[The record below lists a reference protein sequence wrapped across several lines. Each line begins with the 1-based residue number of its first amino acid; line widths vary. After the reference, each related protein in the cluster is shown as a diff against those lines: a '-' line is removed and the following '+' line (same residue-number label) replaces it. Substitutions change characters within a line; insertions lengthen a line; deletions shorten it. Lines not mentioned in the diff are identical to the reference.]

1 METSFTGHIVDI
13 AGRRTYPG
21 TIVCK
26 DGRILEI
33 RELDEVCEGAP
44 YYLPGLTDAHVH
56 IESSMMTPVNFA
68 KVAVTHGVVGAVSDP
83 HEIVNVLGTD
93 GLDFMVRNAGC
104 TLFNVCWGLPSCVPS
119 SCMESAG
126 AEIDAAETAEL
137 IRRGDISYLSEM
149 MNYPGV
155 IARDAEVMGKI
166 AAAKAAGKPV
176 DGHAPGLTGEN
187 LEKYV
192 SAGIFTDH
200 ECATLEEARQ
210 RVALGMKVI
219 VREGSAARNFDA
231 LAPIIS
237 EAPDMAMLCS
247 DDRHPDDLVQG
258 HIDAMVRRGTALGIS
273 VWDMLKAA
281 AVNPVLHYRTGSG
294 LMAPGDKATFI
305 AVDNLTDFNV
315 LQTIMDG
322 LVVYSAA
329 DGGLD
334 RQALMLAEPS
344 SEMPNRF
351 EARRIS
357 EPDIAIGYGPNAR
370 VITAYDGELFTGRE
384 EIPAEGLSDPQIQ
397 KIVVYN
403 RYGHN
408 SPKTGYIKGFGLVK
422 GAIGSS
428 VAHDSHNIVAVGS
441 SDADLVRV
449 INAIIDAK
457 GGIAVSDGRG
467 TDILPLPIAGLMSGL
482 EADELSARYKE
493 LDLKAKRLGC
503 RFHAPFITLSFM
515 ALPVIPSL
523 KLTDMGL
530 VDVDNFCF
538 TEVLYGQ
545 PPTGTEPCGACR

>member
-13 AGRRTYPG
+13 AGRRIYPE
-21 TIVCK
+21 TIICK
-26 DGRILEI
+26 EGKILEI
-33 RELDEVCEGAP
+33 REVDEVCEGAP

-93 GLDFMVRNAGC
+93 GLDFMIRNARC
-104 TLFNVCWGLPSCVPS
+104 TRFNVCWGLPSCVPS

-137 IRRGDISYLSEM
+137 IRRKDISYLSEM

-155 IARDAEVMGKI
+155 LCRDAEVMGKI

-176 DGHAPGLTGEN
+176 DGHAPGLTGED
-187 LEKYV
+187 LAKYV
-192 SAGIFTDH
+192 SAGISTDH
-200 ECATLEEARQ
+200 ECATLEGARQ
-210 RVALGMKVI
+210 RIALGMKAI

-231 LAPIIS
+231 LARIIS
-237 EAPDMAMLCS
+237 EAPDMTMLCS

-273 VWDMLKAA
+273 IWDMLKAA

-294 LMAPGDKATFI
+294 LMHPGDRATFI

-315 LQTIMDG
+315 RQTIMDG

-329 DGGLD
+329 NGGLD

-351 EARRIS
+351 EARRIDGT
-357 EPDIAIGYGPNAR
+357 DIALDYPQNSKAR

-384 EIPAEGLSDPQIQ
+384 EIPRIGTPRPSDSENSRLQPLRPQHPADGLHQRFRSGKRRHRLI
-397 KIVVYN
+397 
-403 RYGHN
+403 
-408 SPKTGYIKGFGLVK
+408 
-422 GAIGSS
+422 
-428 VAHDSHNIVAVGS
+428 
-441 SDADLVRV
+441 
-449 INAIIDAK
+449 
-457 GGIAVSDGRG
+457 RG
-467 TDILPLPIAGLMSGL
+467 TRQPQHSGG
-482 EADELSARYKE
+482 RQ
-493 LDLKAKRLGC
+493 LGC
-503 RFHAPFITLSFM
+503 GTGQSHKCNHRCQRRYRRFGRS
-515 ALPVIPSL
+515 
-523 KLTDMGL
+523 
-530 VDVDNFCF
+530 
-538 TEVLYGQ
+538 
-545 PPTGTEPCGACR
+545 

>member
-1 METSFTGHIVDI
+1 
-13 AGRRTYPG
+13 
-21 TIVCK
+21 
-26 DGRILEI
+26 
-33 RELDEVCEGAP
+33 
-44 YYLPGLTDAHVH
+44 
-56 IESSMMTPVNFA
+56 
-68 KVAVTHGVVGAVSDP
+68 
-83 HEIVNVLGTD
+83 
-93 GLDFMVRNAGC
+93 
-104 TLFNVCWGLPSCVPS
+104 
-119 SCMESAG
+119 
-126 AEIDAAETAEL
+126 
-137 IRRGDISYLSEM
+137 
-149 MNYPGV
+149 
-155 IARDAEVMGKI
+155 
-166 AAAKAAGKPV
+166 
-176 DGHAPGLTGEN
+176 
-187 LEKYV
+187 
-192 SAGIFTDH
+192 
-200 ECATLEEARQ
+200 
-210 RVALGMKVI
+210 MKVI

-231 LAPIIS
+231 LARIIS
-237 EAPDMAMLCS
+237 EAPDMTMLCS
-247 DDRHPDDLVQG
+247 DDRHPDDLMQG

-273 VWDMLKAA
+273 IWDMLKAA
-281 AVNPVLHYRTGSG
+281 AVNPVLHYRIGSG
-294 LMAPGDKATFI
+294 LMNPGDRATFI

-457 GGIAVSDGRG
+457 GGIAVSDGRD
-467 TDILPLPIAGLMSGL
+467 TDILPLPIAGLMSDM
-482 EADELSARYKE
+482 EAGELSARYTK
-493 LDLKAKRLGC
+493 LDRKVKSLGC

-515 ALPVIPSL
+515 VLPVIPSL

-538 TEVLYGQ
+538 TEVLY
-545 PPTGTEPCGACR
+545 

>member
-1 METSFTGHIVDI
+1 M
-13 AGRRTYPG
+13 
-21 TIVCK
+21 
-26 DGRILEI
+26 
-33 RELDEVCEGAP
+33 
-44 YYLPGLTDAHVH
+44 
-56 IESSMMTPVNFA
+56 
-68 KVAVTHGVVGAVSDP
+68 
-83 HEIVNVLGTD
+83 
-93 GLDFMVRNAGC
+93 
-104 TLFNVCWGLPSCVPS
+104 
-119 SCMESAG
+119 
-126 AEIDAAETAEL
+126 
-137 IRRGDISYLSEM
+137 
-149 MNYPGV
+149 
-155 IARDAEVMGKI
+155 
-166 AAAKAAGKPV
+166 

-192 SAGIFTDH
+192 SAGISTDH

-294 LMAPGDKATFI
+294 LMAPGDRATFI

-315 LQTIMDG
+315 RQTIMDG
-322 LVVYSAA
+322 LVVYDAA

-334 RQALMLAEPS
+334 RQALMLEEPPA
-344 SEMPNRF
+344 EMPNRF
-351 EARRIS
+351 EARHIS
-357 EPDIAIGYGPNAR
+357 EPDIALHHTETGPTTSGCAKAR
-370 VITAYDGELFTGRE
+370 VIVAYDGELFTGRE
-384 EIPAEGLSDPQIQ
+384 EVPLAELSDPQIQ

-408 SPKTGYIKGFGLVK
+408 TPQTGYIKGFGLEK

-428 VAHDSHNIVAVGS
+428 VAHDSHNIVAVGT
-441 SDADLVRV
+441 SDAELVRV
-449 INAIIDAK
+449 INAIIEAR
-457 GGIAVSDGRG
+457 GGIAVSDGRD
-467 TDILPLPIAGLMSGL
+467 TDILPLPIAGLMSDM
-482 EADELSARYKE
+482 EAGELSARYAE
-493 LDLKAKRLGC
+493 LDRKVKSLGC

-515 ALPVIPSL
+515 VLPVIPSL

-530 VDVDNFCF
+530 VDVDNFRF
-538 TEVLYGQ
+538 TEVL
-545 PPTGTEPCGACR
+545 

>member
-1 METSFTGHIVDI
+1 
-13 AGRRTYPG
+13 
-21 TIVCK
+21 
-26 DGRILEI
+26 
-33 RELDEVCEGAP
+33 
-44 YYLPGLTDAHVH
+44 
-56 IESSMMTPVNFA
+56 
-68 KVAVTHGVVGAVSDP
+68 
-83 HEIVNVLGTD
+83 
-93 GLDFMVRNAGC
+93 
-104 TLFNVCWGLPSCVPS
+104 
-119 SCMESAG
+119 MESAG

-137 IRRGDISYLSEM
+137 IRRVDISYLSEM
-149 MNYPGV
+149 MNHPGV

-166 AAAKAAGKPV
+166 AAAKAVGKPV

-192 SAGIFTDH
+192 SAGISTDH

-210 RVALGMKVI
+210 RVAFGMKVI

-294 LMAPGDKATFI
+294 LMAPGDRATFI

-315 LQTIMDG
+315 RQTIMDG
-322 LVVYSAA
+322 LVVYDAA

-334 RQALMLAEPS
+334 RQALMLGEPPV
-344 SEMPNRF
+344 EMPNRF
-351 EARRIS
+351 EARHIS
-357 EPDIAIGYGPNAR
+357 EPDIALHHTETGPTTSGCAKAK
-370 VITAYDGELFTGRE
+370 V
-384 EIPAEGLSDPQIQ
+384 
-397 KIVVYN
+397 IVVYN

-408 SPKTGYIKGFGLVK
+408 TPQTGYIKGFGLAK

-441 SDADLVRV
+441 SDAELVKV

-457 GGIAVSDGRG
+457 GGIAVSDGQD
-467 TDILPLPIAGLMSGL
+467 TDILPLPIAGLMSDM
-482 EADELSARYKE
+482 EADELSARYTK
-493 LDLKAKRLGC
+493 LDRKAKSLGC

-515 ALPVIPSL
+515 ALPVTPHSSSRTWGSWMWTISASRKCYKGCTMTSIHPRHSTLCSTSGGIERAQRLAVLVIDTGKTFHHGCVVTLPGAAVSL
-523 KLTDMGL
+523 ESSFKVVSQVVNFHMDGC
-530 VDVDNFCF
+530 DVTGFGNFAHVL
-538 TEVLYGQ
+538 EVVLPLIVSQ
-545 PPTGTEPCGACR
+545 

>member
-21 TIVCK
+21 TIVCE

-68 KVAVTHGVVGAVSDP
+68 KVAVTHGVIGAVSDP

-93 GLDFMVRNAGC
+93 GLDFMVRNAVC
-104 TLFNVCWGLPSCVPS
+104 TRFNVCWGLPSCVPS

-176 DGHAPGLTGEN
+176 DGHVPGLTGEN

-192 SAGIFTDH
+192 SAGISTDH

-231 LAPIIS
+231 LARIIS

-294 LMAPGDKATFI
+294 LMTPGDRATFI

-315 LQTIMDG
+315 RQTIMDG
-322 LVVYSAA
+322 LVVYDAA

-334 RQALMLAEPS
+334 RQALMLEEPPV
-344 SEMPNRF
+344 EMPNRF
-351 EARRIS
+351 EARHIS
-357 EPDIAIGYGPNAR
+357 EPDIALHQTETGPTTSGCAKAR
-370 VITAYDGELFTGRE
+370 VIVAYDGELFTGRE
-384 EIPAEGLSDPQIQ
+384 EVPLAELSDPQIQ

-408 SPKTGYIKGFGLVK
+408 TPQTGYIKGFGLEK

-428 VAHDSHNIVAVGS
+428 VAHDSHNIVAVGT
-441 SDADLVRV
+441 SDAELVRV
-449 INAIIDAK
+449 INAIIEAR
-457 GGIAVSDGRG
+457 GGIAVSDGRD
-467 TDILPLPIAGLMSGL
+467 TDILPLPIAGLMSDM
-482 EADELSARYKE
+482 EAGELSARYAE
-493 LDLKAKRLGC
+493 LDRKVKSLGC

-515 ALPVIPSL
+515 VLPVIPSL

-530 VDVDNFCF
+530 VDVDNFRF
-538 TEVLYGQ
+538 TEVL
-545 PPTGTEPCGACR
+545 

>member
-26 DGRILEI
+26 DGRILGI
-33 RELDEVCEGAP
+33 RELDDVCDGAP

-68 KVAVTHGVVGAVSDP
+68 KVAVTHGVVGAISDP

-93 GLDFMVRNAGC
+93 GLDFMIRNAGC
-104 TLFNVCWGLPSCVPS
+104 TRFNVCWGMPSCVPS

-176 DGHAPGLTGEN
+176 DGHAPGLTGED

-192 SAGIFTDH
+192 SAGISTDH

-210 RVALGMKVI
+210 RVVLGMKVI

-315 LQTIMDG
+315 RQTIMDG
-322 LVVYSAA
+322 LVVYDAA

-334 RQALMLAEPS
+334 RHALMLEEPPV
-344 SEMPNRF
+344 EMPNRF
-351 EARRIS
+351 EARHIS
-357 EPDIAIGYGPNAR
+357 EPDIALHHTETGPTTSGCAKAK
-370 VITAYDGELFTGRE
+370 VIVAYDGELFTGRE
-384 EIPAEGLSDPQIQ
+384 EVPLAELSDPQIQ

-408 SPKTGYIKGFGLVK
+408 TPQTGYIKGFGLEK

-428 VAHDSHNIVAVGS
+428 VAHDSHNIVAVGT
-441 SDADLVRV
+441 SDAELVRV

-457 GGIAVSDGRG
+457 GGIAVSDGCAI
-467 TDILPLPIAGLMSGL
+467 DILPLPIAGLMSDM
-482 EADELSARYKE
+482 EAGELSTRYTK
-493 LDLKAKRLGC
+493 LDRKVKSLGC

-515 ALPVIPSL
+515 VLPVIPSL

-530 VDVDNFCF
+530 VDVDNFRF
-538 TEVLYGQ
+538 TEVL
-545 PPTGTEPCGACR
+545 